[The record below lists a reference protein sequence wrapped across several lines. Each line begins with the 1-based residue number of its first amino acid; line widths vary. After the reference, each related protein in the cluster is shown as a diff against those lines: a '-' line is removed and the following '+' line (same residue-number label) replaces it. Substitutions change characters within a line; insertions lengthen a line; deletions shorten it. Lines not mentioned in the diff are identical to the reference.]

1 MFQSVAGK
9 NTKDDL
15 QVRKKTPAPGR
26 QALSQ
31 LHSGLNPRVDAI
43 LHLHHTIG
51 NQAVLR
57 MLQQAKPTG
66 NKLGEQYQKHGDRMV
81 ELATRIPES
90 GPAATINAIATAA
103 LQRVPLQTGVQLQVS
118 KSPQGSGEPSLA
130 DQKATLVKMYARL
143 AAEADRDGWAGFEF
157 TVKNKGNALNPS
169 SVEKIGPQQPRPSG
183 VPILSEKAAASE
195 LQSFMEILTE
205 HTGDWKGNF
214 SRDAKT
220 GVMHFQSWS
229 KTGDL
234 PAAAAPAAPPSRLPS
249 KSEEFERETGV
260 KYPPKVNQ
268 QLHDIGVKGLH
279 DANPFLLK
287 NLPYTIAGIVVP
299 MGAMKLMAADLDEL
313 GNMVRIEWQIDEDA
327 AGANEAVHTPATHK
341 PVSPEPTPPE
351 LQVGDIIPSPKGP
364 QEVVKIEPGKLTT
377 RPVKGAG
384 PTEQQLRQ
392 GAAELD
398 EGEGAATKKP
408 RKNRGD
414 ADDLPKKT
422 KISDQFDKPE
432 LEQSPELTERLT
444 EPKDRRRYM
453 DWLKKGHYGK
463 GHPHINPVT
472 NLDGS
477 LQQFSAETGIP
488 LAPKK

>member
-1 MFQSVAGK
+1 
-9 NTKDDL
+9 
-15 QVRKKTPAPGR
+15 
-26 QALSQ
+26 
-31 LHSGLNPRVDAI
+31 
-43 LHLHHTIG
+43 
-51 NQAVLR
+51 
-57 MLQQAKPTG
+57 
-66 NKLGEQYQKHGDRMV
+66 
-81 ELATRIPES
+81 
-90 GPAATINAIATAA
+90 
-103 LQRVPLQTGVQLQVS
+103 
-118 KSPQGSGEPSLA
+118 
-130 DQKATLVKMYARL
+130 
-143 AAEADRDGWAGFEF
+143 
-157 TVKNKGNALNPS
+157 
-169 SVEKIGPQQPRPSG
+169 
-183 VPILSEKAAASE
+183 
-195 LQSFMEILTE
+195 
-205 HTGDWKGNF
+205 
-214 SRDAKT
+214 
-220 GVMHFQSWS
+220 
-229 KTGDL
+229 
-234 PAAAAPAAPPSRLPS
+234 
-249 KSEEFERETGV
+249 
-260 KYPPKVNQ
+260 
-268 QLHDIGVKGLH
+268 
-279 DANPFLLK
+279 
-287 NLPYTIAGIVVP
+287 
-299 MGAMKLMAADLDEL
+299 
-313 GNMVRIEWQIDEDA
+313 MVRIEWQIDEDA